1 MLYKMETNKNT
12 TPNKT
17 TSLVNTT

>member
-17 TSLVNTT
+17 TSLVNTM